1 MSLDKYLSL
10 VNNNSEELVHK
21 ANEKRVKNYK
31 NKITFSRNIF
41 VPVTRQCRNKCDYC
55 GFVSDDVS
63 SWITPSKYIEFLQKA
78 KKVECSE
85 VLLTLGEKPET
96 KYSDARDFLARH
108 GYSSTVEYVNNFCE
122 IALKEALLPH
132 SNLGVLSFEE
142 LSLLKDSNA
151 SMGLMLENVSNRLMG
166 KGHPHCNSPGK
177 NPEKRLETIKNAG
190 KLKIPFTTGIL
201 VGIGENIEER
211 IESLLSIA
219 KINKQ
224 YSHIQEVIIQNFNPI
239 PSTPMADRLPPSKK
253 DVLDSV
259 ALARVILP
267 KSVNIQVPPNLNS
280 ERILDA
286 LTHGANDLGGISPV
300 TIDFINPTMD
310 WPEEKKIKEL
320 LEKDKY
326 ILEER
331 LPVYPRYEKYLSN
344 RIRTIIEDKDR
355 HEKPLSP

>member
-1 MSLDKYLSL
+1 MSLDEYLSL
-10 VNNNSEELVHK
+10 VINNSEELAHK
-21 ANEKRVKNYK
+21 ANEKRFKNYK

-63 SWITPSKYIEFLQKA
+63 SWIPPSKYIELLNEA
-78 KKVECSE
+78 KRTKCSE
-85 VLLTLGEKPET
+85 VLLTLGEKPEA
-96 KYSDARDFLARH
+96 KYSNAHDFLANH
-108 GYSSTVEYVNNFCE
+108 GCSSTVEYVKKFCE
-122 IALKEALLPH
+122 VALEHALLPH
-132 SNLGVLSFEE
+132 SNLGILSYEE
-142 LSLLKDSNA
+142 LSYLKDSNA
-151 SMGLMLENVSNRLMG
+151 SMGLMLETVSKRLMEN
-166 KGHPHCNSPGK
+166 GHPHCNSPGK
-177 NPEKRLETIKNAG
+177 DPKKRLETIENAG

-219 KINKQ
+219 NISKQ

-253 DVLDSV
+253 DFLDSV
-259 ALARVILP
+259 SLARVILP

-310 WPEEKKIKEL
+310 WPEEKKIKKL
-320 LEKDKY
+320 LEKDRY

-331 LPVYPRYEKYLSN
+331 LPVYPLYEKYLSN
-344 RIRTIIEDKDR
+344 RIRIIIGDKD
-355 HEKPLSP
+355 

>member
-96 KYSDARDFLARH
+96 KYSDARDFLTRH
-108 GYSSTVEYVNNFCE
+108 GYSSTVEYVKNFCE
-122 IALKEALLPH
+122 IALKKDLLPH
-132 SNLGVLSFEE
+132 SNLGLLSFEE

-151 SMGLMLENVSNRLMG
+151 SMGLMLETVSKRLMG
-166 KGHPHCNSPGK
+166 KGYPHYNSPGK
-177 NPEKRLETIKNAG
+177 NPEKRLETIENAG

-201 VGIGENIEER
+201 VGIGENIDER

-219 KINKQ
+219 KISKQ

-253 DVLDSV
+253 DFLDSV

-267 KSVNIQVPPNLNS
+267 KSVSIQVPPNLNS
-280 ERILDA
+280 ERIIDA
-286 LTHGANDLGGISPV
+286 LAHGANDLGGISPV

-310 WPEEKKIKEL
+310 WLKEENLKKI
-320 LEKDKY
+320 LEKNGY
-326 ILEER
+326 IFKKR
-331 LPVYPRYEKYLSN
+331 LPVYPSYKKYLSDRMRTLIEDIYTNEKYLS
-344 RIRTIIEDKDR
+344 
-355 HEKPLSP
+355 P